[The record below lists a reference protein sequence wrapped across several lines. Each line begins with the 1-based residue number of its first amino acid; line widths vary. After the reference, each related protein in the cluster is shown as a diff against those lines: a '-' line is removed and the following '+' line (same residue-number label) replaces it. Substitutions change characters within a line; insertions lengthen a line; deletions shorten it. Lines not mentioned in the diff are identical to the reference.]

1 MARSS
6 GFRKALAG
14 RLASDTKGATA
25 IEYSMVAA
33 GIAGVVVA
41 TVYALGGAVDTNLY
55 GALLSAWR

>member
-1 MARSS
+1 MAPSS
-6 GFRKALAG
+6 ERRKASVS
-14 RLASDTKGATA
+14 RFASDTKGATA
-25 IEYSMVAA
+25 IEYAMVAA